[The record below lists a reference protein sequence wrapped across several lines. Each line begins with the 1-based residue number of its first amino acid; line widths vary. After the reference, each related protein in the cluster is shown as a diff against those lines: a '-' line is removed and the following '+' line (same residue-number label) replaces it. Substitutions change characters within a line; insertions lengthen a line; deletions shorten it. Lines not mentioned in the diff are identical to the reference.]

1 MFFLRQFIIETKTLI
16 YLSNLNHKLQSL
28 SICKFCKNIWGWS
41 EFEFLLRRIIYIIPD
56 CIPTMNKPIF
66 FVAWIYYNSLNTL
79 QKQEPEWIICFTV
92 HTMRRMQI
100 FYILFTSM
108 NENMQRF
115 FIDLSTTTFQGLC
128 FQGLHSYWS
137 RLILWKDL

>member
-16 YLSNLNHKLQSL
+16 YLSNLNLKLQSL
-28 SICKFCKNIWGWS
+28 SICKFCKKHMGLKWIWIPS
-41 EFEFLLRRIIYIIPD
+41 KTYYICLCIYIIPD
-56 CIPTMNKPIF
+56 CIPTMSKPIF

-100 FYILFTSM
+100 FYILFASM
-108 NENMQRF
+108 NENMHIFFQRF
-115 FIDLSTTTFQGLC
+115 INNSV
-128 FQGLHSYWS
+128 S
-137 RLILWKDL
+137 RVMLIL

>member
-28 SICKFCKNIWGWS
+28 SICKFCKKHMGLKWIWIPS
-41 EFEFLLRRIIYIIPD
+41 KTYYKFIIYIHIIPD

-100 FYILFTSM
+100 FYILFASM
-108 NENMQRF
+108 NENMHIFFQRF
-115 FIDLSTTTFQGLC
+115 INNSV
-128 FQGLHSYWS
+128 S
-137 RLILWKDL
+137 RVMLIL

>member
-41 EFEFLLRRIIYIIPD
+41 EFEFLLRRIMIPD

-108 NENMQRF
+108 NENMHIFFHRF
-115 FIDLSTTTFQGLC
+115 VNNYVSRVMLSRVAFILLTLNFVKRSI
-128 FQGLHSYWS
+128 
-137 RLILWKDL
+137 R